1 MLIVKL
7 TLVPLA
13 VLLFGLVE
21 RRHGPRIAGWLAG
34 FPVVAGPVLVLLA
47 LDHGADFASTAA
59 LGAYFGLVPWLA
71 FTGCYAWCSIRQPWP
86 VVLLVSLAA
95 WTATAFIAVG
105 LEEASR
111 WLEALPFLI
120 LLAALLFYPR
130 GKPSDEEREHIWWG
144 LPARMVAGAALTLLL
159 TQFASALGTRW
170 SGIFTTFPV
179 MGSVVAVSNHI
190 EHGRHAV
197 QEAVAGMATGLSSV
211 AVFCFTAHLALGR
224 MEMWQAFALAL
235 AASCA
240 THALTWLMFKR
251 R

>member
-1 MLIVKL
+1 MLILKL

-34 FPVVAGPVLVLLA
+34 FPIVAGPVLVLLA
-47 LDHGADFASTAA
+47 LDHGAGFATTAA

-71 FTGCYAWCSIRQPWP
+71 FTTCYAWCSARHRWP
-86 VVLLVSLAA
+86 LAFFISLAA
-95 WTATAFIAVG
+95 WTITAFAAV
-105 LEEASR
+105 LVEDVSP
-111 WLEALPFLI
+111 WLEILPCLI
-120 LLAALLFYPR
+120 ILAALILYPR
-130 GKPSDEEREHIWWG
+130 GEPSDEEREHIWWG
-144 LPARMVAGAALTLLL
+144 LPARMVAGVALTLLL
-159 TQFASALGTRW
+159 TQFAGALGTRW

-197 QEAVAGMATGLSSV
+197 KEAVAGMATGLSSV
-211 AVFCFTAHLALGR
+211 AVFCFAAHLALAR
-224 MEMWQAFALAL
+224 LEIWPAFALAL

>member
-1 MLIVKL
+1 VLILKL

-34 FPVVAGPVLVLLA
+34 FPIVAGPVLVLLA
-47 LDHGADFASTAA
+47 LDHGAAFATTAA

-71 FTGCYAWCSIRQPWP
+71 FTTCYAWCSARHRWP
-86 VVLLVSLAA
+86 LALVISLAA
-95 WTATAFIAVG
+95 WTVTAFAAV
-105 LEEASR
+105 LIEDVSP
-111 WLEALPFLI
+111 WLEVLPFLI
-120 LLAALLFYPR
+120 LLAALILYPR
-130 GKPSDEEREHIWWG
+130 GEPSDEEREHIWWG

-159 TQFASALGTRW
+159 TQFAGALGTRW

-179 MGSVVAVSNHI
+179 MGSVVAISNHI

-211 AVFCFTAHLALGR
+211 AVFCFCAYLALGR
-224 MEMWQAFALAL
+224 LEIWTAFALAL
-235 AASCA
+235 AASCT